1 MSTNTIN
8 NVPLNGR
15 NWVFVAQLAAGVAPA
30 SGLTRGSGTGDF
42 YANGQLAVQNN
53 FVLDGVDDNANI
65 ADLMN
70 ASSFIIRPPPDALSE
85 FSVDTANYSA
95 EFGHSAGAV
104 VNASLKS
111 GTNQIHGDLWEYV
124 RNNDFDA
131 RDFDALTIPPYHE
144 NQFGATLGFP
154 LVKGRLFYFG
164 DAEANRIVYATP
176 TTVTVPTALMRQGN
190 FSELL
195 NTSLTGSAKPTL
207 LYEPNSGGTS
217 LLSCN
222 GQQNVF
228 CPSQI
233 DTVAQNILSLYPAP
247 NTNSGRTYNNYN
259 VNLPGYSDTWQ
270 WDQRIDWNLSSKD
283 LFYTRY
289 SYVNVPAYIG
299 PPLGRT
305 LDGSTGFNSGYT
317 PGFGQGFM
325 LSATHIFNPALSDEL
340 RFGYNWGKYSYL
352 PVNYNT
358 DLAPTLGLGGIPYGP
373 GFAFNGGLPYVTI
386 SGLAGFGTST
396 YDPSVEGQNV
406 YEILDN
412 VTKTAGAHL
421 IKLGIQVESVRISA
435 LQPVES
441 HGSYTFSGLYT
452 SDLNAS
458 FTGYGVADFLADQMH
473 AAAISNSS
481 EFNDSRWY
489 QAGYAQD
496 DWQVRRTLT
505 LNIGIRYDFYQTFKE
520 NAGRQAMFSVT
531 GPLSPGA
538 GSGVFQIPVQSQSVA
553 LSPTFTTL
561 LAANNISLQYV
572 HNPRLVNAQYTNFSP
587 RFGFAYSAIPNMVI
601 RGGFGTFYG
610 GLQSIG
616 VSQNLGENYPFE
628 FADSFAAPSCKALN
642 CPSVGITLENGFSSQ
657 LSTGLQNFI
666 SLPTLKGSDQTADT
680 PYTIDYN
687 LAVQQAFGDN
697 LVATLAYVGN
707 EGRHLVANVL
717 RNSSEA
723 LLNPANSTQ
732 SVLPFP
738 GFAAGGSTYLYYSGV
753 STYNA
758 FQATLQKRLS
768 GNLSFLATYTW
779 SHSLDDAQGLLGP
792 VTAIGGSNAY
802 RNPNMIPII
811 DDYSNSTYDTR
822 QRVTFNG
829 FYKLPFGPGQ
839 PHANGNGIVDRSIS
853 GWATN
858 LTFTAEAGQPIS
870 VSPNTT
876 TAAGGTAHALLT
888 GNPFAP
894 GGSPNATNPTV
905 TCATQTRT
913 LTNWYNP
920 CAFSNPLPGSD
931 IPATG
936 AGSQVTGTTEAIAYL
951 GGRRSQITGP
961 GYERID
967 MSLFK
972 DFTTFRERYF
982 QFRAD
987 IFNVLNTPAYG
998 DPSVTTDNP
1007 SGGQITSARQF
1018 ANFTP
1023 NARFFQFALKY
1034 VF

>member
-1 MSTNTIN
+1 
-8 NVPLNGR
+8 
-15 NWVFVAQLAAGVAPA
+15 
-30 SGLTRGSGTGDF
+30 
-42 YANGQLAVQNN
+42 
-53 FVLDGVDDNANI
+53 
-65 ADLMN
+65 
-70 ASSFIIRPPPDALSE
+70 
-85 FSVDTANYSA
+85 
-95 EFGHSAGAV
+95 
-104 VNASLKS
+104 
-111 GTNQIHGDLWEYV
+111 
-124 RNNDFDA
+124 
-131 RDFDALTIPPYHE
+131 
-144 NQFGATLGFP
+144 
-154 LVKGRLFYFG
+154 
-164 DAEANRIVYATP
+164 
-176 TTVTVPTALMRQGN
+176 
-190 FSELL
+190 
-195 NTSLTGSAKPTL
+195 
-207 LYEPNSGGTS
+207 
-217 LLSCN
+217 
-222 GQQNVF
+222 
-228 CPSQI
+228 
-233 DTVAQNILSLYPAP
+233 
-247 NTNSGRTYNNYN
+247 
-259 VNLPGYSDTWQ
+259 
-270 WDQRIDWNLSSKD
+270 
-283 LFYTRY
+283 
-289 SYVNVPAYIG
+289 
-299 PPLGRT
+299 
-305 LDGSTGFNSGYT
+305 
-317 PGFGQGFM
+317 
-325 LSATHIFNPALSDEL
+325 
-340 RFGYNWGKYSYL
+340 
-352 PVNYNT
+352 
-358 DLAPTLGLGGIPYGP
+358 
-373 GFAFNGGLPYVTI
+373 
-386 SGLAGFGTST
+386 
-396 YDPSVEGQNV
+396 
-406 YEILDN
+406 
-412 VTKTAGAHL
+412 
-421 IKLGIQVESVRISA
+421 
-435 LQPVES
+435 
-441 HGSYTFSGLYT
+441 
-452 SDLNAS
+452 
-458 FTGYGVADFLADQMH
+458 
-473 AAAISNSS
+473 
-481 EFNDSRWY
+481 
-489 QAGYAQD
+489 
-496 DWQVRRTLT
+496 
-505 LNIGIRYDFYQTFKE
+505 
-520 NAGRQAMFSVT
+520 
-531 GPLSPGA
+531 
-538 GSGVFQIPVQSQSVA
+538 
-553 LSPTFTTL
+553 L

-572 HNPRLVNAQYTNFSP
+572 HNPRLVNAQHANFSP
-587 RFGFAYSAIPNMVI
+587 RLGFAYSGVHNTVI

-642 CPSVGITLENGFSSQ
+642 CPSVGITLENGFSSE

-687 LAVQQAFGDN
+687 LAVERAFGNN

-723 LLNPANSTQ
+723 LLNPSNSTQ

-768 GNLSFLATYTW
+768 GNLSFLSTYTW

-792 VTAIGGSNAY
+792 VTSIGGSNAY

-811 DDYSNSTYDTR
+811 DDYSDSTYDTR
-822 QRVTFNG
+822 QRFTFNG

-839 PHANGNGIVDRSIS
+839 PHANGNRIVERSIG

-870 VSPNTT
+870 VSPNIT

-905 TCATQTRT
+905 SCATRTRT

-920 CAFSNPLPGSD
+920 CAFSNPLPGSS

-936 AGSQVTGTTEAIAYL
+936 AGSQVTGTAEAIAYL

-972 DFTTFRERYF
+972 DFTTHGERYF
-982 QFRAD
+982 QVRAD